1 MVQEYVAYNKA
12 CMVHSVKRVHD
23 DNFVTLTGTFKCN
36 VTSLK
41 MITNTIEVSCELLG
55 TLRRINVT
63 AMCISCYS
71 ICSQPIAVVGDSPV
85 TVSDLVDGQYVV
97 EMAIADNTDINDTI
111 TEIITVSDNDIPI
124 NSTTVQMITASNAY
138 TSTMVVTHTGELS
151 SKSMYIH
158 SCKL

>member
-1 MVQEYVAYNKA
+1 
-12 CMVHSVKRVHD
+12 MVHSVKRVHN
-23 DNFVTLTGTFKCN
+23 DNFVILIGTFKCN
-36 VTSLK
+36 VTSQK
-41 MITNTIEVSCELLG
+41 MITNAIEISCELLE
-55 TLRRINVT
+55 TLRRISVT
-63 AMCISCYS
+63 VMCIDCYS
-71 ICSQPIAVVGDSPV
+71 SCPQPTAVVGDSPI
-85 TVSDLVDGQYVV
+85 TVSHLDTGEYAI
-97 EMAIADNTDINDTI
+97 EMAIADATDINDTI